1 MILLVEKKINKA
13 WPGGS
18 DFWISAVVFK
28 GGKAIAAGSRRTAI
42 SRKMSSCFLPM
53 SLSAAIACACL
64 LVFSTSSSTSGKA
77 ARSRRKALAFSSK
90 AA

>member
-1 MILLVEKKINKA
+1 MFRLVAKKISKA

-42 SRKMSSCFLPM
+42 SRRTISCLRPM
-53 SLSAAIACACL
+53 FMNWAMAWPC
-64 LVFSTSSSTSGKA
+64 F
-77 ARSRRKALAFSSK
+77 LAFSASSCTSGMAAKSCRK
-90 AA
+90 AAA